1 MGVYYMLLY
10 GCLDHEGRVVPYY
23 WLYKNDKNK

>member
-1 MGVYYMLLY
+1 MLLYEMIY

-23 WLYKNDKNK
+23 WLYNNDKNT